1 MSVAD
6 TLSLRVRQL
15 RWESDNVVSLL
26 LEHPAGE
33 SLPEWE
39 PGAHIDVHLGSG
51 LIRQYSL
58 CGDPTDTTRYR
69 VAVLKEDAGHGG
81 SRFVHE
87 QLRAGDLLPTAGPR
101 NNFDLIDSPRYV
113 FLAGGIGIT
122 PILAMVAEA
131 ERRGAQWELHYG
143 GRCLESMS
151 FLEEL
156 ARYGDRVHLVPQD
169 VAGILDLPAVI
180 GVPQADT
187 LVYACGPEPLLAAV
201 EQVGA
206 AWPSGCIQLE
216 RFKSVPR
223 EAGEASSD
231 TEFRVVAERSDIAVT
246 VAPGIA
252 IMDALEAAGIDVP
265 NSCRDGICGSCET
278 RVLCGQPD
286 HRDSV
291 LSADEQESGDTMML
305 CVSRSLSDELVLDI

>member
-6 TLSLRVRQL
+6 ALQLRVRQL
-15 RWESDNVVSLL
+15 RWESDNVVSLV

-33 SLPEWE
+33 SLPEWA

-58 CGDPTDTTRYR
+58 CGDPTDKTRYR
-69 VAVLKEDAGHGG
+69 VAVLKEEAGHGG
-81 SRFVHE
+81 SRYVHE
-87 QLRAGDLLPTAGPR
+87 RLRPGDLLPTAGPR
-101 NNFDLIDSPRYV
+101 NNFDLIDSPEYV

-131 ERRGAQWELHYG
+131 ERRGARWELHYG
-143 GRCLESMS
+143 GRSLDSMS
-151 FLEEL
+151 FLGEL
-156 ARYGDRVHLVPQD
+156 AGYGDRVHLVPQD
-169 VAGILDLPAVI
+169 AEGILDLPSIMGTAR
-180 GVPQADT
+180 PDT

-201 EQVGA
+201 EETGA

-223 EAGEASSD
+223 EAGESSSD
-231 TEFRVVAERSDIAVT
+231 TEFRVVAERSEIAVT
-246 VAPGIA
+246 VAPGVS
-252 IMDALEAAGIDVP
+252 IMDALEGVGIDVP

-286 HRDSV
+286 HRDSI
-291 LSADEQESGDTMML
+291 LSADEQETGETMML
-305 CVSRSLSDELVLDI
+305 CVSRALSDELVLDI

>member
-6 TLSLRVRQL
+6 TLQLRVRQL
-15 RWESDNVVSLL
+15 RWEADGVVSLV
-26 LEHPAGE
+26 LEHPLGE
-33 SLPEWE
+33 SLPSWE

-58 CGDPTDTTRYR
+58 CGDPTDKTVYR
-69 VAVLKEDAGHGG
+69 VAVLKEEAGHGG
-81 SRFVHE
+81 SKYVHE
-87 QLRAGDLLPTAGPR
+87 RLRPGELIPTAGPR
-101 NNFDLIDSPRYV
+101 NNFDLVDSPRYI

-151 FLEEL
+151 FLGEL
-156 ARYGDRVHLVPQD
+156 AAYGDRVHVVPQD
-169 VAGILDLPAVI
+169 VAGILDLPAVM
-180 GVPQADT
+180 GVPQPDT

-201 EQVGA
+201 EEVGSS
-206 AWPSGCIQLE
+206 WPKGGIQLE
-216 RFKSVPR
+216 RFKAAPR
-223 EAGEASSD
+223 EVGDSSGD
-231 TEFRVVAERSDIAVT
+231 TEFRVVAERSEIAVT
-246 VAPGIA
+246 VGPGVP
-252 IMDALEAAGIDVP
+252 IMDALEAAGINVP

-278 RVLCGQPD
+278 RVLCGVPD
-286 HRDSV
+286 HRDSI
-291 LSADEQESGDTMML
+291 LSADEQEAGDTMML